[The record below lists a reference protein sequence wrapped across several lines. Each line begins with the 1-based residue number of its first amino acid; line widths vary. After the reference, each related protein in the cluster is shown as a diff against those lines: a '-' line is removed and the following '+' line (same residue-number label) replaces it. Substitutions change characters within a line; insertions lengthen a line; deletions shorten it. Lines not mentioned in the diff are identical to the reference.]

1 MLGCGGER
9 ASLEFGEFRVEDIAE
24 TRAVVRFDT
33 SLPASSVVLYGTSA
47 DDLDHEATDIATEPG
62 GLSYE
67 HEVPLEDLVPDTEYH
82 WRAEVVDRDNVISRS
97 GVDAFVTLEGQVTP
111 EPDNVALLSAG
122 AEVVEVSSNWAAEDN
137 GSTYGANN
145 AFDGRMATEW
155 ASDGDGDDAW
165 VELDFGSIRTLESFA
180 FRSRQMNDGSA
191 IVREVEL
198 VFDDHEVRGP
208 FETPDPTVRYAF
220 PLTPPLAAER
230 VRIRAVETTGGNAGA
245 REIQFYEQ
253 AEP

>member
-1 MLGCGGER
+1 MLCCGGER
-9 ASLEFGEFRVEDIAE
+9 ATLEFGEFRVEDIAE

-33 SLPASSVVLYGTSA
+33 SLPASGVVLYGSSA
-47 DDLDHEATDIATEPG
+47 DDLDETATDIATEPG
-62 GLSYE
+62 GLSYA
-67 HEVPLEDLVPDTEYH
+67 HEVPLEDLEPDTKYY
-82 WRAEVVDRDNVISRS
+82 WRAQAVDRDSTTLRS
-97 GVDAFVTLEGQVTP
+97 AVDAFVTLEG
-111 EPDNVALLSAG
+111 EAAEKADNVALLSAG

-145 AFDGRMATEW
+145 AFDGKMATEW

-180 FRSRQMNDGSA
+180 FRSRQMSDGSA

-198 VFDDHEVRGP
+198 EFDDGEVRGP

-220 PLTPPLAAER
+220 PLTPALAAER
-230 VRIRAVETTGGNAGA
+230 VRIRAVKTSGGNTGA
-245 REIQFYEQ
+245 REIQFFEQ
-253 AEP
+253 IEP